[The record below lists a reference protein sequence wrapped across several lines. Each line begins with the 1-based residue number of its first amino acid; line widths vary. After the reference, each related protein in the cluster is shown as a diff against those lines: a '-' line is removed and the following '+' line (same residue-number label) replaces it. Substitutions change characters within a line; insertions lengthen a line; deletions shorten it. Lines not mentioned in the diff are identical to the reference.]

1 MIVKIFKKKNFA
13 DKDFFVEPDEIFLDS
28 KNMQNFDSQQ
38 FEGRIE
44 KPISKRNIIFLGIFF
59 TVFTLTFIGRL
70 GILQIKKGEAYSQ
83 RSANNTF
90 EKEIIFAD
98 RGIIYDRNKL
108 ELAWN
113 IKTENPTLV
122 LNNSANA
129 LKSIESSTENK
140 TRNLGERAYL
150 SPGFSHIL
158 GYVSSPS
165 QDKSGKYWQTEFIGK
180 DGLEKEYSENMK
192 GENGSKVVETDAHGD
207 IHSENIVNAP
217 KRGADL
223 DTSLDSRIQGKLF
236 SLIEEASKAHNFQGG
251 AGIIMDVTNGEI
263 LTSTSYPE
271 YDSGI
276 LSVGKDRQK
285 INSYLTDKRKVFL
298 DKTISGVYTP
308 GSILKPFLALG
319 ALNEGLIDPNK
330 QILSTGSISIP
341 NPYDKTK
348 PSIFKDWKAHGYTDM
363 REAIAVSSDV
373 YFYSIGGG
381 YQDQKG
387 LGIARIE
394 KYSKLFGIGSKT
406 GVDIPDEKGGNIP
419 NPEWKLKNF
428 KGDPWRLGDTYHTAI
443 GQYGFQV
450 TPLEMVRA
458 TAALANYGTL
468 VTPHFLLGDTEKEKQ
483 VTKLEFKKEDMD
495 VIHEGMRMTV
505 TAGTASIMNV
515 PYVKAAAKTGT
526 AQLGVNKNKVNS
538 WVIGF
543 FPYENPKYA
552 FTILMEAG
560 PAVGTVGASV
570 IMRQLFDWMYW
581 ETPEYFGLPKKEKQ
595 TISLP
600 VKEEIVEESQTLEQT
615 SATETLLENET
626 GVLPELEIVN

>member
-1 MIVKIFKKKNFA
+1 MIVKIFKKKNFG

-113 IKTENPTLV
+113 IKTENPISV

-129 LKSIESSTENK
+129 LKSVESSTENK

-271 YDSGI
+271 YDSGV
-276 LSVGKDRQK
+276 LSIGKDRQK

-298 DKTISGVYTP
+298 DKKISGVYTP

-319 ALNEGLIDPNK
+319 ALNEGLIDPNM

-458 TAALANYGTL
+458 TAALA
-468 VTPHFLLGDTEKEKQ
+468 
-483 VTKLEFKKEDMD
+483 
-495 VIHEGMRMTV
+495 
-505 TAGTASIMNV
+505 
-515 PYVKAAAKTGT
+515 
-526 AQLGVNKNKVNS
+526 
-538 WVIGF
+538 
-543 FPYENPKYA
+543 
-552 FTILMEAG
+552 
-560 PAVGTVGASV
+560 
-570 IMRQLFDWMYW
+570 
-581 ETPEYFGLPKKEKQ
+581 
-595 TISLP
+595 
-600 VKEEIVEESQTLEQT
+600 
-615 SATETLLENET
+615 
-626 GVLPELEIVN
+626 